1 MWFVN
6 CELYVK
12 IVSCHG
18 QNILIDIFGVHF
30 KQFKSENCTPIHR
43 ATILTPFT
51 PAPTR
56 PPPVT
61 LTRCDVTVSQPWQAV
76 YLFSQPQKCS
86 LGKGREGQQI
96 LLLVF
101 WNSGEMEKKSEGVR
115 KRGGGSERVDAKV
128 SRIAKTFVVFF
139 YLSDWKFVWF
149 VFWFFQREP
158 QKGKEGNERDRERG
172 VRATFEVINLKCNFL
187 ISQADKKLW
196 ARHLPRTKLLLCT
209 MML

>member
-43 ATILTPFT
+43 TTILTPFT

-61 LTRCDVTVSQPWQAV
+61 PTRCDVTVSQPWQAV

-86 LGKGREGQQI
+86 LGKGREGKQI

-115 KRGGGSERVDAKV
+115 KRGEGARGSMR
-128 SRIAKTFVVFF
+128 
-139 YLSDWKFVWF
+139 KF
-149 VFWFFQREP
+149 
-158 QKGKEGNERDRERG
+158 
-172 VRATFEVINLKCNFL
+172 RA
-187 ISQADKKLW
+187 SQ
-196 ARHLPRTKLLLCT
+196 KLLLSSFTWVIESLFDLCFGFSKENHRKAKRET
-209 MML
+209 KEREREREVCGQLLRL